1 MGTPDA
7 QDPQA
12 VLADAAAEMESLV
25 VRLCRLLDPF
35 PAFLG
40 MTTIQAIELDPIPT
54 PNPNRGCVVLTP
66 DGAIAELD
74 VTAIPG
80 IVGVLEVDQV
90 EQFTPLDL
98 TTSEYLIYLTEAVRV
113 LAAELIQRDG

>member
-1 MGTPDA
+1 MATSDG
-7 QDPQA
+7 QDTQVA
-12 VLADAAAEMESLV
+12 LADTVVQMESLV
-25 VRLCRLLDPF
+25 ARLCRQLDPF

-40 MTTIQAIELDPIPT
+40 MTTIQAIELDPIPA
-54 PNPNRGCVVLTP
+54 PNPNLGCVVLTP

-98 TTSEYLIYLTEAVRV
+98 ADREYLVYLTEAIRV
-113 LAAELIQRDG
+113 LVVELGRRAG

>member
-1 MGTPDA
+1 MATSDA
-7 QDPQA
+7 QDTQVA
-12 VLADAAAEMESLV
+12 LADTAVQIEYLV
-25 VRLCRLLDPF
+25 VRLCQQLDPF

-40 MTTIQAIELDPIPT
+40 MATIQAMELDPIPP
-54 PNPNRGCVVLTP
+54 PNPSLGCVVLTP

-98 TTSEYLIYLTEAVRV
+98 TASEYLIYLTEAIRV
-113 LAAELIQRDG
+113 LAAELGRRAG

>member
-1 MGTPDA
+1 MAASDA
-7 QDPQA
+7 QDPQ
-12 VLADAAAEMESLV
+12 VLLADAAVQMESLV

-35 PAFLG
+35 PAFLD
-40 MTTIQAIELDPIPT
+40 MATIQAIELDPIPM
-54 PNPNRGCVVLTP
+54 PNPDLGCVVLTP

-98 TTSEYLIYLTEAVRV
+98 TIGEYLIYLTEAVRV
-113 LAAELIQRDG
+113 LTAELIRRDG

>member
-1 MGTPDA
+1 MATSDG
-7 QDPQA
+7 QDTQV
-12 VLADAAAEMESLV
+12 VLADTVVQMESLV
-25 VRLCRLLDPF
+25 VRLCRQLDPF

-40 MTTIQAIELDPIPT
+40 MTTIQAIELDPIPA
-54 PNPNRGCVVLTP
+54 PNPNLGCVVLTP
-66 DGAIAELD
+66 NGTIAELD

-98 TTSEYLIYLTEAVRV
+98 TDSEYLVYLTEAIRV
-113 LAAELIQRDG
+113 LVVELGRRAG

>member
-1 MGTPDA
+1 MATSDA
-7 QDPQA
+7 QDPQT
-12 VLADAAAEMESLV
+12 VLADVAVQMESLV
-25 VRLCRLLDPF
+25 VLLCRQLDPF

-54 PNPNRGCVVLTP
+54 PNPDLGCVVLTP

-98 TTSEYLIYLTEAVRV
+98 TTSEYLVYLTEAIRV
-113 LAAELIQRDG
+113 LTAELGNRGG

>member
-1 MGTPDA
+1 MATSDA
-7 QDPQA
+7 QDFQT
-12 VLADAAAEMESLV
+12 VLADAALQMESLV
-25 VRLCRLLDPF
+25 VRLCRQLDPF

-40 MTTIQAIELDPIPT
+40 MATIQAIELDPTPA
-54 PNPNRGCVVLTP
+54 PNPNLGCVVLTP
-66 DGAIAELD
+66 DGGIAELD

-98 TTSEYLIYLTEAVRV
+98 NTSEYLVYLTEAIRV
-113 LAAELIQRDG
+113 LAAELAGRGG